1 MQCSAADNE
10 EGKDGEAGG
19 SGYDEAQQVM
29 MLLHAADHKI
39 ATVAQRHPA
48 SHHLHLQHSKVKC
61 ELQSW
66 SSSFNSDP
74 RTSESLET
82 IKGEA

>member
-29 MLLHAADHKI
+29 MMLHAADHKI
-39 ATVAQRHPA
+39 ATVAPCHPA
-48 SHHLHLQHSKVKC
+48 SHDLLHLELHPGLPQLKSIC
-61 ELQSW
+61 ELL
-66 SSSFNSDP
+66 D
-74 RTSESLET
+74 
-82 IKGEA
+82 

>member
-39 ATVAQRHPA
+39 ATVAPCHPA
-48 SHHLHLQHSKVKC
+48 SHDLQHPALCSA
-61 ELQSW
+61 QS
-66 SSSFNSDP
+66 SVHLDL
-74 RTSESLET
+74 RTSGLIVSAQAPLE
-82 IKGEA
+82 GAA